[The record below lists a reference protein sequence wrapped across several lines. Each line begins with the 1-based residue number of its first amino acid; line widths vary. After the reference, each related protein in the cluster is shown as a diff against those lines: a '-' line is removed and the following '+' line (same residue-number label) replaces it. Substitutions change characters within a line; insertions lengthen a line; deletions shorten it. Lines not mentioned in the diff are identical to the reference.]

1 VGDVGKRDTLHHI
14 WKEPRG
20 YACVL
25 VLSAAHKTLWK
36 CSMKGDARAIQ
47 YLNKAL
53 KGLCQSMGL
62 QNDLQT
68 VCGLQ
73 DRRRLAFTG

>member
-1 VGDVGKRDTLHHI
+1 
-14 WKEPRG
+14 
-20 YACVL
+20 
-25 VLSAAHKTLWK
+25 
-36 CSMKGDARAIQ
+36 
-47 YLNKAL
+47 
-53 KGLCQSMGL
+53 MGL

>member
-1 VGDVGKRDTLHHI
+1 
-14 WKEPRG
+14 
-20 YACVL
+20 
-25 VLSAAHKTLWK
+25 
-36 CSMKGDARAIQ
+36 MKGDARAIQ